1 MKNKIKRV
9 CALLLAIMMLM
20 TTLSANVFAGTIFTG
35 TKEDTIY
42 LSWQYYEYDKTN
54 KSYTAVSALEE
65 GKTYAA
71 RLMFHNNPADEE
83 QTIVGASLHTEYD
96 VEVVNIP
103 DAGEATK
110 RSVFCKL
117 AASFTPNNDG
127 NGLLIA
133 TYATADGFWDDGDIV
148 TDGYFFEARF
158 TAKKAA
164 TSEELKTLFKVSNES
179 RMFDVNKR
187 SFTIVE
193 CPAFVARVKDG
204 AADFFPTTTAAKIA
218 ENLVGEYID
227 ENGNATAVSGITVT
241 LPATGLVEGKNVVTA
256 SYNGYTCDVT
266 ITVKPDTMTGISI
279 THEPNMSYNSGD
291 KLNLT
296 GLVVSAQYASG
307 NTVELGSGVYA
318 TDPAKNTELTVAEHN
333 GKRITVTVGSFTA
346 ETTGVLTVS
355 PANISGASIEDVGP
369 FEYTGEQIKPE
380 PAVSLNGK
388 ELVKD
393 TDYTLSYDNNTN
405 VTTEAKVI
413 VTAAGTEY
421 TGSAEKTFEITKAT
435 GKLTLKVN
443 NEENAVTITYGDSI
457 TFTDGNGIAIGG
469 GNPSDVVIYYKTT
482 DESTGT
488 VYDSTST
495 QLNVGAYTFWAVRSA
510 DDNHEAATSNEVVV
524 TIVPR
529 TVTNPALTIE
539 GFAKGSRKS
548 DLTFTNV
555 TANLETPTGYN
566 CYEGTEATGNPD
578 NAGNFKV
585 GTTYSIAITL
595 HPAANYAFDELDPG
609 YLTVTINGEE
619 QKAKIEKGP
628 EFNGVSEYQAVV
640 TATTADKDEP
650 TLDLKDLNATYGDKL
665 LNLKLDSCSA
675 SFNGQP
681 VEGTFAWA
689 DEYNA
694 ETPVG
699 DAGEQTFNVVFTP
712 AQQEV
717 YATVTGTVKVNVA
730 KKQITFTKSDYEWK
744 SINDDPY
751 TLDDYKAMCFQYD
764 KNEHGIEP
772 TCTNN
777 DISDLVE
784 FEVSSNNKSTNVIA
798 ATVTAKVLLKDE
810 YAKNYKF
817 DKDNTNIQS
826 ATLKVLP
833 IVVEGTGEY
842 THSVEVCYTT
852 SSVDIPLSEFGLP
865 ENVLT
870 DTNNKYW
877 MRNKAV
883 VVDEGNV
890 LPFTPTAFDDTK
902 LTLTLNLKSSLTK
915 ADANKTAS
923 VTLGLKVNNYETTN
937 PGVEEIAGGEDKLF
951 ILKLT
956 VKIIEKEDAGLEV
969 FGIPKT
975 MVYGDTV
982 RAGSPDG
989 YYYTVEKEGKNAT
1002 FSAMI
1007 SDTAVVAF
1015 DNDEGLAAKGVGTA
1029 TITCTYESDTTFATK
1044 TFTINVTPKGLT
1056 ANVSHAPITYGD
1068 LAPTEGYT
1076 VTFNGLLTGDVLADT
1091 DYTVGTAYKQGDPVG
1106 KYAFTCVLN
1115 SETVK
1120 NYKLDTVNGELVVNK
1135 KELTDG
1141 DVTVTVLGETPV
1153 YDGSEKKPSVE
1164 VKYGETTLAAADYT
1178 VSYSNNVNAGVNTAS
1193 VTVTSNDN
1201 SSYKFTAT
1209 KNFTIAQ
1216 APISGAMIANIPSVT
1231 YDTKAHT
1238 PEVTVT
1244 FNGSKLT
1251 DADYTVSYSED
1262 CINAGTVTV
1271 TVTGKGNFTGTASKD
1286 FAIAQAYLSVENQT
1300 VTHFRTE
1307 TDAKSFAVPADMF
1320 LADEKETGFTITVTD
1335 YAGDEIFTT
1344 APAVDGTNVNYQLNG
1359 TVGTAFVEV
1368 KVKPDSSNYA
1378 NASFTL
1384 TFVVNDKENVS
1395 GSISFP
1401 DGSTVYTGTGIK
1413 YENATISGYSGTL
1426 RYGYTPNASTGASLD
1441 ASGLPLTVG
1450 TYTVAVTFNSD
1461 ASFGYKTATFTITK
1475 ATPTGTPG
1483 YTKLETSGKTLAD
1496 AKLTVGTIRPAGT
1509 IAWDLPLTTVLE
1521 DGKAYAWTF
1530 TPNDTHNYTILT
1542 GTLVPYVDDGM
1553 DYIPGVIGGNTGSF
1567 NFHDVSRLDYF
1578 YDAVKWAAENGIAS
1592 GTGRYT
1598 FSPNAVCTR
1607 AQTVTFLWRAA
1618 GSPLPRY
1625 RVCPFTDVQPSDYYY
1640 NAVLWAVEQGITTGL
1655 NATTFGPDVTVTRG
1669 QVATFLYRAASA
1681 AKPNTFNPFTD
1692 VKTTAYNYDAIL
1704 WAYDNRITTGTS
1716 DTTFS
1721 PDAYCTRAQIVTFL
1735 YRYYQGR

>member
-1 MKNKIKRV
+1 MKRNI
-9 CALLLAIMMLM
+9 ALLLIAALLASFLVLPVSAAEIPEIK
-20 TTLSANVFAGTIFTG
+20 LSVVPFTEDAENGTIIEG
-35 TKEDTIY
+35 TAKET
-42 LSWQYYEYDKTN
+42 YEAGD
-54 KSYTAVSALEE
+54 AVAC
-65 GKTYAA
+65 K
-71 RLMFHNNPADEE
+71 
-83 QTIVGASLHTEYD
+83 
-96 VEVVNIP
+96 VEFV
-103 DAGEATK
+103 
-110 RSVFCKL
+110 
-117 AASFTPNNDG
+117 NNDVVRWL
-127 NGLLIA
+127 NTFAIELMYDNTKLSL
-133 TYATADGFWDDGDIV
+133 YSFPSDD
-148 TDGYFFEARF
+148 E
-158 TAKKAA
+158 
-164 TSEELKTLFKVSNES
+164 
-179 RMFDVNKR
+179 
-187 SFTIVE
+187 
-193 CPAFVARVKDG
+193 
-204 AADFFPTTTAAKIA
+204 
-218 ENLVGEYID
+218 
-227 ENGNATAVSGITVT
+227 
-241 LPATGLVEGKNVVTA
+241 
-256 SYNGYTCDVT
+256 
-266 ITVKPDTMTGISI
+266 
-279 THEPNMSYNSGD
+279 
-291 KLNLT
+291 
-296 GLVVSAQYASG
+296 
-307 NTVELGSGVYA
+307 
-318 TDPAKNTELTVAEHN
+318 
-333 GKRITVTVGSFTA
+333 
-346 ETTGVLTVS
+346 
-355 PANISGASIEDVGP
+355 EDVGP
-369 FEYTGEQIKPE
+369 LVNELGGLSTPAAKPDEGHYPFAIALTPGQRVAANATKTVAYILFKISGEAESGNLTFTVDKDSNRNQICG
-380 PAVSLNGK
+380 SLNKGG
-388 ELVKD
+388 EAENFTEIDFSDIAVEAPVIGVAPTIDSVKVD
-393 TDYTLSYDNNTN
+393 PDSAEYASGDVLTLSATS
-405 VTTEAKVI
+405 K
-413 VTAAGTEY
+413 AGSNIT
-421 TGSAEKTFEITKAT
+421 SLVTFEVTNDAGSPAT
-435 GKLTLKVN
+435 GFTLDA
-443 NEENAVTITYGDSI
+443 ENATLTVNETDPASVGTYTVKASAKGEESRGEATA
-457 TFTDGNGIAIGG
+457 TFTI
-469 GNPSDVVIYYKTT
+469 NPK
-482 DESTGT
+482 
-488 VYDSTST
+488 
-495 QLNVGAYTFWAVRSA
+495 
-510 DDNHEAATSNEVVV
+510 
-524 TIVPR
+524 
-529 TVTNPALTIE
+529 TVTNPTLTVV
-539 GFAKGSRKS
+539 GFGKGQAKGS
-548 DLTFTNV
+548 LTFKDV
-555 TANLETPTGYN
+555 TGGLAVPNGYR
-566 CYEGTEATGNPD
+566 CYKGTEATGTPD
-578 NAGNFKV
+578 HEGNFEA
-585 GTTYSIAITL
+585 GTTYTIAITL
-595 HPAANYAFDELDPG
+595 NPAENYAFDELDPG
-609 YLTVTINGEE
+609 SVAVTINGEE

-650 TLDLKDLNATYGDKL
+650 TLDLKDLSATYGDKL

-699 DAGEQTFNVVFTP
+699 DAGEQTFDVVFTP
-712 AQQEV
+712 TDKEV
-717 YATVTGTVKVNVA
+717 YATVTGTVTVTVA
-730 KKQITFTKSDYEWK
+730 QKEIEFKTSDYEWK
-744 SINDDPY
+744 SINPDDTY
-751 TLDDYKAMCFQYD
+751 TVDSYGRMCFQYD
-764 KNEHGIEP
+764 GNEHGIEP
-772 TCTNN
+772 NCKN
-777 DISDLVE
+777 DDIRDLVE
-784 FEVSSNNKSTNVIA
+784 FEYVAQFTTNKSTNVIGS
-798 ATVTAKVLLKDE
+798 TVKAQVLLKNN
-810 YAKNYKF
+810 NYKF
-817 DKDNTNIQS
+817 DKTSTVIKDGDW
-826 ATLKVLP
+826 KVVP
-833 IVVEGTGEY
+833 IVIDYAGEY
-842 THSVEVCYTT
+842 THSVDVCYTT
-852 SSVDIPLSEFGLP
+852 SSVDIPLSAFGLP
-865 ENVLT
+865 DEVLN
-870 DTNNKYW
+870 DTNNKYL
-877 MRNKAV
+877 MRNEAV
-883 VVDEGNV
+883 VVDEGDV
-890 LPFTPTAFDDTK
+890 ISGTPTAFDDTT

-915 ADANKTAS
+915 DDAGKTAS

-951 ILKLT
+951 ILKLN
-956 VKIIEKEDAGLEV
+956 VKIIEKENAGLTIT
-969 FGIPKT
+969 GIPESL
-975 MVYGDTV
+975 VYGESAEWSYNVTKPGENGNISGSV
-982 RAGSPDG
+982 TPAGILNNDP
-989 YYYTVEKEGKNAT
+989 YKL
-1002 FSAMI
+1002 
-1007 SDTAVVAF
+1007 TAI
-1015 DNDEGLAAKGVGTA
+1015 GVGEATV
-1029 TITCTYESDTTFATK
+1029 TITYSSDTTYAQEK
-1044 TFTINVTPKGLT
+1044 FTITVTPKPLT
-1056 ANVSHAPITYGD
+1056 AAVSHDPITYGD
-1068 LAPTEGYT
+1068 PTPTEGYT

-1091 DYTVGTAYKQGDPVG
+1091 DYTVGTEYKQGDPVG

-1153 YDGSEKKPSVE
+1153 YDGSEKKPAVE

-1231 YDTKAHT
+1231 YNTRAHT
-1238 PEVTVT
+1238 PEVTVR

-1271 TVTGKGNFTGTASKD
+1271 TVTGKGNFTGTASKT
-1286 FAIAQAYLSVENQT
+1286 FTINKAGLTLNPCTISELC
-1300 VTHFRTE
+1300 TE
-1307 TDAKSFAVPADMF
+1307 TDLKIRTLPSDFF
-1320 LADEKETGFTITVTD
+1320 LAGETETGFSIKLTAVEG
-1335 YAGDEIFTT
+1335 GDDIFAV
-1344 APAVDGTNVNYQLNG
+1344 APAVVEGENKITFRLKNEVGAATFTVTVTPVSGNYNG
-1359 TVGTAFVEV
+1359 G
-1368 KVKPDSSNYA
+1368 SYA
-1378 NASFTL
+1378 L
-1384 TFVVNDKENVS
+1384 TISTHDRTDVS

-1401 DGSTVYTGTGIK
+1401 DGSAVYTGTGIK

-1483 YTKLETSGKTLAD
+1483 YTLIETSGKTLAD

-1567 NFHDVSRLDYF
+1567 NFHDVSRFDYF

-1655 NATTFGPDVTVTRG
+1655 NANTFGPDVTVTRG

-1681 AKPNTFNPFTD
+1681 AKPSTFNPFTD
-1692 VKTTAYNYDAIL
+1692 VKTTAYNYGAIL

>member
-1 MKNKIKRV
+1 MKRIISLILTVALILSIAILPAAANDKPDVELDVVSFTDDGNTFKEVAPGKESYSKGDKIAVRIRFV
-9 CALLLAIMMLM
+9 NDGTERYLSNYDFFVSYDATALKPYTFTSGRKTIGPAVSPDASAMVESKQTEIGKVLIKGINFNVTIPANETATLAWIMFTVENETGAEEVETAAYDVSLYGEDNEIGFYIDDVDFAPIEGIAYNGKK
-20 TTLSANVFAGTIFTG
+20 TQVSVNGVAPTIGKVTIAPNATTGYASGEEFTLSAESGSGKDITSFVSFKIQKEGTDYPANAGLTIDGAKLKVESTGVLANAGTYTVVAVPNGSDCTGSESAEFTI
-35 TKEDTIY
+35 TQKTITAPTVTIVGFGKGVAVGDVKY
-42 LSWQYYEYDKTN
+42 SANDLNAVPLWYEGEGDPSTL
-54 KSYTAVSALEE
+54 TAVSAAD
-65 GKTYAA
+65 KFKADTTYT
-71 RLMFHNNPADEE
+71 LVLTLTPA
-83 QTIVGASLHTEYD
+83 
-96 VEVVNIP
+96 
-103 DAGEATK
+103 
-110 RSVFCKL
+110 
-117 AASFTPNNDG
+117 ND
-127 NGLLIA
+127 NYVL
-133 TYATADGFWDDGDIV
+133 D
-148 TDGYFFEARF
+148 
-158 TAKKAA
+158 
-164 TSEELKTLFKVSNES
+164 S
-179 RMFDVNKR
+179 
-187 SFTIVE
+187 
-193 CPAFVARVKDG
+193 
-204 AADFFPTTTAAKIA
+204 
-218 ENLVGEYID
+218 
-227 ENGNATAVSGITVT
+227 
-241 LPATGLVEGKNVVTA
+241 
-256 SYNGYTCDVT
+256 
-266 ITVKPDTMTGISI
+266 DT
-279 THEPNMSYNSGD
+279 
-291 KLNLT
+291 
-296 GLVVSAQYASG
+296 
-307 NTVELGSGVYA
+307 
-318 TDPAKNTELTVAEHN
+318 
-333 GKRITVTVGSFTA
+333 TVTVKNF
-346 ETTGVLTVS
+346 
-355 PANISGASIEDVGP
+355 
-369 FEYTGEQIKPE
+369 GEE
-380 PAVSLNGK
+380 
-388 ELVKD
+388 
-393 TDYTLSYDNNTN
+393 
-405 VTTEAKVI
+405 
-413 VTAAGTEY
+413 
-421 TGSAEKTFEITKAT
+421 
-435 GKLTLKVN
+435 
-443 NEENAVTITYGDSI
+443 
-457 TFTDGNGIAIGG
+457 
-469 GNPSDVVIYYKTT
+469 
-482 DESTGT
+482 
-488 VYDSTST
+488 
-495 QLNVGAYTFWAVRSA
+495 
-510 DDNHEAATSNEVVV
+510 
-524 TIVPR
+524 R
-529 TVTNPALTIE
+529 TVALNSGVAVIA
-539 GFAKGSRKS
+539 AK
-548 DLTFTNV
+548 
-555 TANLETPTGYN
+555 
-566 CYEGTEATGNPD
+566 
-578 NAGNFKV
+578 
-585 GTTYSIAITL
+585 
-595 HPAANYAFDELDPG
+595 
-609 YLTVTINGEE
+609 
-619 QKAKIEKGP
+619 
-628 EFNGVSEYQAVV
+628 
-640 TATTADKDEP
+640 TADKDEP
-650 TLDLKDLNATYGDKL
+650 TLDLKDLSATYGDKL

-833 IVVEGTGEY
+833 IVVNYDGEY
-842 THSVEVCYTT
+842 VHSVEVCYTT
-852 SSVDIPLSEFGLP
+852 SSVNIPLSAFGLP
-865 ENVLT
+865 DEVLN

-877 MRNKAV
+877 MRTDAV
-883 VVDEGNV
+883 VAGDVDVISG
-890 LPFTPTAFDDTK
+890 TPTSFDEANR
-902 LTLTLNLKSSLTK
+902 TLTLNLKSSLTK
-915 ADANKTAS
+915 DDAGKTAS
-923 VTLGLKVNNYETTN
+923 VTLGLKVNNYETIN
-937 PGVEEIAGGEDKLF
+937 PGVEKIADGEDKLF
-951 ILKLT
+951 ILKLN

-969 FGIPKT
+969 FGIPET

-982 RAGSPDG
+982 RAGYPDG
-989 YYYTVEKEGKNAT
+989 YYHTVKKEGRNAT
-1002 FSAMI
+1002 FSARI

-1044 TFTINVTPKGLT
+1044 KFTINVTPKGLT
-1056 ANVSHAPITYGD
+1056 ANVSHDPITYGAP
-1068 LAPTEGYT
+1068 APTEGYT

-1091 DYTVGTAYKQGDPVG
+1091 DYTVGTEYKQGDPVG
-1106 KYAFTCVLN
+1106 KYALTCVLN

-1135 KELTDG
+1135 KELTDD

-1153 YDGSEKKPSVE
+1153 YDGSEKKPAVE

-1216 APISGAMIANIPSVT
+1216 APISGAVITDIADVT

-1238 PEVTVT
+1238 PEVTVM

-1271 TVTGKGNFTGTASKD
+1271 TVTGKGNFTGTASKN

-1307 TDAKSFAVPADMF
+1307 TDAKSYAVPADMF

-1335 YAGDEIFTT
+1335 YDGDEIFTT
-1344 APAVDGTNVNYQLNG
+1344 APAVNGTNVNYQLNG

-1401 DGSTVYTGTGIK
+1401 DGSAVYTGTGIK

-1483 YTKLETSGKTLAD
+1483 YTKLESSGKTLAD

-1625 RVCPFTDVQPSDYYY
+1625 RVCPFTDVNPRDYYY
-1640 NAVLWAVEQGITTGL
+1640 DAVLWAVEQGITTGL

-1681 AKPNTFNPFTD
+1681 AKPSTFNPFTD
-1692 VKTTAYNYDAIL
+1692 VKTTAYNYNAIL

>member
-1 MKNKIKRV
+1 MKRIISLILTVALILSIAILPAAANDKPDVELDVVSFTDDGNTFKEVAPGKESYSKGDKIAVRIRFV
-9 CALLLAIMMLM
+9 NDGTERYLSNYDFFVSYDATALKPYTFTSGRKTIGPAVSPDASAMVESKQTEIGKVLIKGINFNVTIPANETATLAWIMFTVENETGAEEVETAAYDVSLYGEDNEIGFYIEDVDFAPIEGIAYNGKK
-20 TTLSANVFAGTIFTG
+20 TQVSVNGVAPTIGKVTIAPNATTGYASGEEFTLSAESGSGKDITSFVSFKIQKEGTDYPANAGLTIDGAKLKVESTGVLANAGTYTVVAVPNGSDCTGSESAEFTI
-35 TKEDTIY
+35 TQKTITAPTVTIVGFGKGVAVGDVKY
-42 LSWQYYEYDKTN
+42 SANDLNAVPLWYEGEGDPSTL
-54 KSYTAVSALEE
+54 TAVSAAD
-65 GKTYAA
+65 KFKADTTYT
-71 RLMFHNNPADEE
+71 LVLTLTPA
-83 QTIVGASLHTEYD
+83 
-96 VEVVNIP
+96 
-103 DAGEATK
+103 
-110 RSVFCKL
+110 
-117 AASFTPNNDG
+117 ND
-127 NGLLIA
+127 NYVL
-133 TYATADGFWDDGDIV
+133 D
-148 TDGYFFEARF
+148 
-158 TAKKAA
+158 
-164 TSEELKTLFKVSNES
+164 S
-179 RMFDVNKR
+179 
-187 SFTIVE
+187 
-193 CPAFVARVKDG
+193 
-204 AADFFPTTTAAKIA
+204 
-218 ENLVGEYID
+218 
-227 ENGNATAVSGITVT
+227 
-241 LPATGLVEGKNVVTA
+241 
-256 SYNGYTCDVT
+256 
-266 ITVKPDTMTGISI
+266 DT
-279 THEPNMSYNSGD
+279 
-291 KLNLT
+291 
-296 GLVVSAQYASG
+296 
-307 NTVELGSGVYA
+307 
-318 TDPAKNTELTVAEHN
+318 
-333 GKRITVTVGSFTA
+333 TVTVKNF
-346 ETTGVLTVS
+346 
-355 PANISGASIEDVGP
+355 
-369 FEYTGEQIKPE
+369 GEE
-380 PAVSLNGK
+380 
-388 ELVKD
+388 
-393 TDYTLSYDNNTN
+393 
-405 VTTEAKVI
+405 
-413 VTAAGTEY
+413 
-421 TGSAEKTFEITKAT
+421 
-435 GKLTLKVN
+435 
-443 NEENAVTITYGDSI
+443 
-457 TFTDGNGIAIGG
+457 
-469 GNPSDVVIYYKTT
+469 
-482 DESTGT
+482 
-488 VYDSTST
+488 
-495 QLNVGAYTFWAVRSA
+495 
-510 DDNHEAATSNEVVV
+510 
-524 TIVPR
+524 R
-529 TVTNPALTIE
+529 TVALNSGVAVIA
-539 GFAKGSRKS
+539 AK
-548 DLTFTNV
+548 
-555 TANLETPTGYN
+555 
-566 CYEGTEATGNPD
+566 
-578 NAGNFKV
+578 
-585 GTTYSIAITL
+585 
-595 HPAANYAFDELDPG
+595 
-609 YLTVTINGEE
+609 
-619 QKAKIEKGP
+619 
-628 EFNGVSEYQAVV
+628 
-640 TATTADKDEP
+640 TADKDEP
-650 TLDLKDLNATYGDKL
+650 TLDLKDLSATYGDKL

-798 ATVTAKVLLKDE
+798 TTVTAKVLLKDE

-865 ENVLT
+865 DEVLN

-877 MRNKAV
+877 MRTDAV
-883 VVDEGNV
+883 VAGDVDVISG
-890 LPFTPTAFDDTK
+890 TPTSFDEANR
-902 LTLTLNLKSSLTK
+902 TLTLNLKSSLTK
-915 ADANKTAS
+915 DDAGKTAS

-951 ILKLT
+951 ILKLN
-956 VKIIEKEDAGLEV
+956 VKIIEKENAGLTIT
-969 FGIPKT
+969 GIPESL
-975 MVYGDTV
+975 VYGESAEWSYNVTKPGENGNISGSV
-982 RAGSPDG
+982 TPAGILNNDP
-989 YYYTVEKEGKNAT
+989 YKL
-1002 FSAMI
+1002 
-1007 SDTAVVAF
+1007 TAI
-1015 DNDEGLAAKGVGTA
+1015 GVGEATV
-1029 TITCTYESDTTFATK
+1029 TITYSSDTTYAQEK
-1044 TFTINVTPKGLT
+1044 FTITVTPKPLT
-1056 ANVSHAPITYGD
+1056 AAVSHDPITYGD
-1068 LAPTEGYT
+1068 PTPTEGYT

-1091 DYTVGTAYKQGDPVG
+1091 DYTVGTEYKQGDPVG

-1153 YDGSEKKPSVE
+1153 YDGSEKKPAVE

-1231 YDTKAHT
+1231 YNTRAHT
-1238 PEVTVT
+1238 PEVTVR

-1271 TVTGKGNFTGTASKD
+1271 TVTGKGNFTGTASKT
-1286 FAIAQAYLSVENQT
+1286 FTINKAGLTLNPCTISELC
-1300 VTHFRTE
+1300 TE
-1307 TDAKSFAVPADMF
+1307 TDLKTRTLPSDFF
-1320 LADEKETGFTITVTD
+1320 LAGETETGFSIKLTAVEG
-1335 YAGDEIFTT
+1335 GDDIFAV
-1344 APAVDGTNVNYQLNG
+1344 APAVVEGENKITFRLKNEVGAATFTVTVTPVSGNYNG
-1359 TVGTAFVEV
+1359 G
-1368 KVKPDSSNYA
+1368 SYA
-1378 NASFTL
+1378 L
-1384 TFVVNDKENVS
+1384 TISTHDRTDVS

-1401 DGSTVYTGTGIK
+1401 DGSAVYTGTGIK

-1496 AKLTVGTIRPAGT
+1496 AKLTVGTIRPTGT

-1530 TPNDTHNYTILT
+1530 TPADTHNYTILT

-1681 AKPNTFNPFTD
+1681 AKPSTFNPFTD

>member
-1 MKNKIKRV
+1 
-9 CALLLAIMMLM
+9 MMLM

-227 ENGNATAVSGITVT
+227 ENGNATAVSDFTVM
-241 LPATGLVEGKNVVTA
+241 LPATGLVKGENVVTA

-307 NTVELGSGVYA
+307 DTVELGSGVYA

-333 GKRITVTVGSFTA
+333 GKHITVTVGSFTA
-346 ETTGVLTVS
+346 ETIGTLTVN
-355 PANISGASIEDVGP
+355 PADISGASIAAVGP
-369 FEYTGEQIKPE
+369 FEYDNGNEIKPTPAITLGEKLLENGVDYDLSYADNINVGIATLTATGKGEYQGTVSTTFQITKAKGSLKLKVNNEESTVEITYGDSIQFTDDNGNAIGTDITIHYQMGETTDAVYDTATTQLNVGTYTFWAVRSGDANHDEATSNKVVVIIKQRNIASLDITVADQTYSGAAVKPDVTVRHGNIVLNEIDDYTLSGYDGNVNVTDNASVNVTGTGNYNGEATLTFKINPKNLGDISNSFTSIANLPDKGYTGEQIKPE
-380 PAVSLNGK
+380 VTEKTITIDSDTLEVRRDYEIIYGENTNAGTATVTVKPVDGSNYTFTQFTHEFQITKVKIQIVGADFIVAPLYEEEFDGTTTGGDPVPYFTYDGNEHGVKFVFNSTKVYNGKTLDQLINVAYVEKTYIGPVEQEWKYKAKDVATYNARVEFTPVDTENYEIYGANFKNLTWKIMPATITVNPADVPSLNVLCS
-388 ELVKD
+388 ELVNDEKRDYDYDLSWLGAVPSTVEIPSYEKFSYEALD
-393 TDYTLSYDNNTN
+393 TSALPKLTFKN
-405 VTTEAKVI
+405 VTAL
-413 VTAAGTEY
+413 AAGE
-421 TGSAEKTFEITKAT
+421 T
-435 GKLTLKVN
+435 GKVTLLVKFRNYEDVTLTVDVN
-443 NEENAVTITYGDSI
+443 YINKKTVELTVADVEAVYGETYAPVVLLDGKDVTTDCTITYS
-457 TFTDGNGIAIGG
+457 
-469 GNPSDVVIYYKTT
+469 PSAPK
-482 DESTGT
+482 
-488 VYDSTST
+488 
-495 QLNVGAYTFWAVRSA
+495 NV
-510 DDNHEAATSNEVVV
+510 
-524 TIVPR
+524 
-529 TVTNPALTIE
+529 
-539 GFAKGSRKS
+539 
-548 DLTFTNV
+548 
-555 TANLETPTGYN
+555 
-566 CYEGTEATGNPD
+566 
-578 NAGNFKV
+578 
-585 GTTYSIAITL
+585 
-595 HPAANYAFDELDPG
+595 
-609 YLTVTINGEE
+609 
-619 QKAKIEKGP
+619 
-628 EFNGVSEYQAVV
+628 
-640 TATTADKDEP
+640 
-650 TLDLKDLNATYGDKL
+650 
-665 LNLKLDSCSA
+665 
-675 SFNGQP
+675 
-681 VEGTFAWA
+681 
-689 DEYNA
+689 
-694 ETPVG
+694 
-699 DAGEQTFNVVFTP
+699 
-712 AQQEV
+712 
-717 YATVTGTVKVNVA
+717 
-730 KKQITFTKSDYEWK
+730 
-744 SINDDPY
+744 
-751 TLDDYKAMCFQYD
+751 
-764 KNEHGIEP
+764 
-772 TCTNN
+772 
-777 DISDLVE
+777 
-784 FEVSSNNKSTNVIA
+784 
-798 ATVTAKVLLKDE
+798 
-810 YAKNYKF
+810 
-817 DKDNTNIQS
+817 
-826 ATLKVLP
+826 
-833 IVVEGTGEY
+833 GEY
-842 THSVEVCYTT
+842 TITVSYSDSV
-852 SSVDIPLSEFGLP
+852 
-865 ENVLT
+865 
-870 DTNNKYW
+870 
-877 MRNKAV
+877 A
-883 VVDEGNV
+883 EGE
-890 LPFTPTAFDDTK
+890 
-902 LTLTLNLKSSLTK
+902 
-915 ADANKTAS
+915 
-923 VTLGLKVNNYETTN
+923 Y
-937 PGVEEIAGGEDKLF
+937 PGH
-951 ILKLT
+951 
-956 VKIIEKEDAGLEV
+956 
-969 FGIPKT
+969 
-975 MVYGDTV
+975 
-982 RAGSPDG
+982 
-989 YYYTVEKEGKNAT
+989 
-1002 FSAMI
+1002 
-1007 SDTAVVAF
+1007 
-1015 DNDEGLAAKGVGTA
+1015 VGTA
-1029 TITCTYESDTTFATK
+1029 TAK
-1044 TFTINVTPKGLT
+1044 LTITPKGLT
-1056 ANVSHAPITYGD
+1056 ANVSHDPIIYGD
-1068 LAPTEGYT
+1068 AAPTTGYSVEFEGLVNNDEIAEDAYT
-1076 VTFNGLLTGDVLADT
+1076 VDT
-1091 DYTVGTAYKQGDPVG
+1091 EYTKGCKVDNYK
-1106 KYAFTCVLN
+1106 FTCVLD
-1115 SETVK
+1115 TDKIK
-1120 NYKLDTVNGELVVNK
+1120 NYTIGNVTGELVVNPK
-1135 KELTDG
+1135 
-1141 DVTVTVLGETPV
+1141 
-1153 YDGSEKKPSVE
+1153 SIAAPSVTINDPTDKTYTGSPCVQGVS
-1164 VKYGETTLAAADYT
+1164 VKDSEAKLTFDDI
-1178 VSYSNNVNAGVNTAS
+1178 S
-1193 VTVTSNDN
+1193 VTYENNINVG
-1201 SSYKFTAT
+1201 TAT
-1209 KNFTIAQ
+1209 IIYTGKNNYTGEIRKNFKITEASITDD
-1216 APISGAMIANIPSVT
+1216 MIANIPSVT
-1231 YDTKAHT
+1231 YNTRAHT
-1238 PEVTVT
+1238 PDVTVT
-1244 FNGSKLT
+1244 FEGSPLEAGK
-1251 DADYTVSYSED
+1251 DYDVAYTNN
-1262 CINAGTVTV
+1262 INAGTATV
-1271 TVTGKGNFTGTASKD
+1271 TVTGKGNFTGTASKT
-1286 FAIAQAYLSVENQT
+1286 FTINKAGLTLNPCTISELC
-1300 VTHFRTE
+1300 TE
-1307 TDAKSFAVPADMF
+1307 TDLKTRTLPSDFF
-1320 LADEKETGFTITVTD
+1320 LAGETETGFSIKLTAVEG
-1335 YAGDEIFTT
+1335 GDDIFAV
-1344 APAVDGTNVNYQLNG
+1344 APAVVEGENKITFRLKNEVGAATFTVTVTPVSGNYNG
-1359 TVGTAFVEV
+1359 G
-1368 KVKPDSSNYA
+1368 SYA
-1378 NASFTL
+1378 L
-1384 TFVVNDKENVS
+1384 TISTHDRTDVS

-1401 DGSTVYTGTGIK
+1401 DGSAVYTGTGIK

-1530 TPNDTHNYTILT
+1530 TPADTHNYTILT

-1625 RVCPFTDVQPSDYYY
+1625 RVCPFTDVNPRDYYY
-1640 NAVLWAVEQGITTGL
+1640 DAVLWAVEQGITTGL

-1681 AKPNTFNPFTD
+1681 AKPNTFSPFTD